1 MKHEIHHIP
10 ARPAARIVAA
20 IGGALVLAGMLLASL
35 LSLWLPGVTTFR
47 ELPMAAAVFMVP
59 LGWWLTLYV
68 GTCLVCS
75 LYNFCAPR
83 FGGITLV
90 LGEASAA
97 PRAR

>member
-20 IGGALVLAGMLLASL
+20 IGGTLVLAGMLVASL
-35 LSLWLPGVTTFR
+35 LSIWLPGVAPLHK
-47 ELPMAAAVFMVP
+47 LPMAAAMFMVP

-68 GTCLVCS
+68 GTCLVCGM
-75 LYNFCAPR
+75 YNFCAPR

-97 PRAR
+97 PHTR